1 MISDSKISIIE
12 KYLKEIFDIEVADEG
27 FVYLDVKDEYFDQ
40 VHDIL
45 IQYIDY
51 VNNYNRTVFE
61 IGYED
66 VGTFYIKFNQFTND
80 SLFEEKI
87 RYLKT
92 LLI

>member
-12 KYLKEIFDIEVADEG
+12 KYLKDIFDIEVADEG
-27 FVYLDVKDEYFDQ
+27 FIYLNVKDEYFDQ

-45 IQYIDY
+45 VQYIDY
-51 VNNYNRTVFE
+51 INNYNRTVFE

-87 RYLKT
+87 RYLKS

>member
-12 KYLKEIFDIEVADEG
+12 KYLKDIFDIEVADEG

-51 VNNYNRTVFE
+51 INNYNRTVFE

>member
-12 KYLKEIFDIEVADEG
+12 KYLKDIFDIEVTDEG

-51 VNNYNRTVFE
+51 INNYNRTVFE

-87 RYLKT
+87 RYLRT

>member
-12 KYLKEIFDIEVADEG
+12 KYLKDIFDIEVADEG

>member
-12 KYLKEIFDIEVADEG
+12 KYLKDIFDIEVVDEG
-27 FVYLDVKDEYFDQ
+27 FIYLNVKDEYFDQ

-45 IQYIDY
+45 VQYIDY
-51 VNNYNRTVFE
+51 INNYNRTVFE

-87 RYLKT
+87 RYLKS

>member
-1 MISDSKISIIE
+1 MISDNKISIIE
-12 KYLKEIFDIEVADEG
+12 KYLKDIFDIEVADEG